1 MSTTTTTTTMQ
12 IYQAVASPNSR
23 RVRIFIAEKG
33 IEIPTI
39 NLDLGTKQQFSDT
52 YKAINPRSVVPT
64 LVLEDGTAI
73 GEVPAICRYLE
84 ELYPEPVLF
93 GSTSKEKT
101 LVVMWERRMEQE
113 GFAAVMDAVRNS
125 LAGLKGRALTGPYD
139 YDQIPALVDRSKQRI
154 INFYTDLDKRLTEA
168 PFAAGEQFSI
178 ADITAMTTIDF
189 ATRALSLSFADKH
202 KAIKRWYDIVAAR
215 PSSSA

>member
-1 MSTTTTTTTMQ
+1 MSQAKMH
-12 IYQAVASPNSR
+12 IYQAVGSPNSR

-33 IEIPTI
+33 IDIPTI

-64 LVLEDGTAI
+64 LVLDDGTAI

-84 ELYPEPVLF
+84 EIYPEPVLF

-101 LVVMWERRMEQE
+101 LVMMWERRMEQE

-139 YDQIPALVDRSKQRI
+139 YDQIPDLVDRSKQRI
-154 INFYTDLDKRLTEA
+154 INFYTDLDKRMSEA

-189 ATRALSLSFADKH
+189 AKRALNLDFDKKH

-215 PSSSA
+215 PSSSM

>member
-1 MSTTTTTTTMQ
+1 MSQAKMH
-12 IYQAVASPNSR
+12 IYQAVGSPNSR
-23 RVRIFIAEKG
+23 RVRIFIAEKS
-33 IEIPTI
+33 IDIPTI

-64 LVLEDGTAI
+64 LVLDDGTAI

-84 ELYPEPVLF
+84 EIYPEPVLF

-101 LVVMWERRMEQE
+101 LVMMWERRMEQE

-139 YDQIPALVDRSKQRI
+139 YDQIPELVNRSKQRI
-154 INFYTDLDKRLTEA
+154 INFHTDLDKRLSEA
-168 PFAAGEQFSI
+168 PFTAGEQFSI
-178 ADITAMTTIDF
+178 ADITAMTTLDF
-189 ATRALSLSFADKH
+189 AKRALNLDFDKKH
-202 KAIKRWYDIVAAR
+202 KAIKRWYDLVEAR
-215 PSSSA
+215 PSSSM

>member
-1 MSTTTTTTTMQ
+1 MSQAKMH
-12 IYQAVASPNSR
+12 IYQAVGSPNSR
-23 RVRIFIAEKG
+23 RVRIFIAEKS
-33 IEIPTI
+33 IDIPTI

-64 LVLEDGTAI
+64 LVLDDGTAI

-84 ELYPEPVLF
+84 EIYPEPVLF

-101 LVVMWERRMEQE
+101 LVMMWERRMEQE

-139 YDQIPALVDRSKQRI
+139 YDQIPDLVNRSKQRI
-154 INFYTDLDKRLTEA
+154 INFHTDLDKRLSEA
-168 PFAAGEQFSI
+168 PFTAGEQFSI
-178 ADITAMTTIDF
+178 ADITAMTTLDF
-189 ATRALSLSFADKH
+189 AKRALNLDFDKKH
-202 KAIKRWYDIVAAR
+202 KAIKRWYDLVEAR
-215 PSSSA
+215 PSSSM

>member
-1 MSTTTTTTTMQ
+1 MSQAKMH
-12 IYQAVASPNSR
+12 IYQAVGSPNSR

-33 IEIPTI
+33 IDIPTI

-64 LVLEDGTAI
+64 LVLDDGTAI

-84 ELYPEPVLF
+84 EIYPEPVLF

-101 LVVMWERRMEQE
+101 LVMMWERRMEQE

-139 YDQIPALVDRSKQRI
+139 YDQIPDLVNRSKQRI
-154 INFYTDLDKRLTEA
+154 INFHTDLDKRLSEA

-178 ADITAMTTIDF
+178 ADITAMTTLDF
-189 ATRALSLSFADKH
+189 AKRALNLDFDKKH
-202 KAIKRWYDIVAAR
+202 KAIKRWYDLVEAR
-215 PSSSA
+215 PSSSM

>member
-1 MSTTTTTTTMQ
+1 MSQPKMK

-33 IEIPTI
+33 IEIETE

-84 ELYPEPVLF
+84 EIYPEPVLF

-101 LVVMWERRMEQE
+101 LVMMWERRMEQE

-125 LAGLKGRALTGPYD
+125 LAGMKGRALTGPYD

-168 PFAAGEQFSI
+168 PFAAGERFSI

-189 ATRALSLSFADKH
+189 AKRALNLDFDKKH
-202 KAIKRWYDIVAAR
+202 TAIKRWYDIVEAR
-215 PSSSA
+215 PSSSM

>member
-1 MSTTTTTTTMQ
+1 MSQAKMH
-12 IYQAVASPNSR
+12 IYQAVGSPNSR

-33 IEIPTI
+33 IDIPTI

-64 LVLEDGTAI
+64 LVLDDGTAI

-84 ELYPEPVLF
+84 EIYPEPVLF

-101 LVVMWERRMEQE
+101 LVMMWERRMEQE

-139 YDQIPALVDRSKQRI
+139 YDQIPDLVDRSKQRI
-154 INFYTDLDKRLTEA
+154 INFYTDLDKRMSEA
-168 PFAAGEQFSI
+168 PFAAGEQYSI

-189 ATRALSLSFADKH
+189 AKRALNLDFDKKH
-202 KAIKRWYDIVAAR
+202 KAIKRWYDLVEAR
-215 PSSSA
+215 PSSSM

>member
-1 MSTTTTTTTMQ
+1 MSQAKMH
-12 IYQAVASPNSR
+12 IYQAVGSPNSR

-33 IEIPTI
+33 IDIPTI

-64 LVLEDGTAI
+64 LVLDDGTAI

-84 ELYPEPVLF
+84 EIYPEPVLF
-93 GSTSKEKT
+93 GSSSKEKT
-101 LVVMWERRMEQE
+101 LVMMWERRMEQE

-154 INFYTDLDKRLTEA
+154 INFHTDLDKRLTEA

-189 ATRALSLSFADKH
+189 AKRALNLDFDKKH
-202 KAIKRWYDIVAAR
+202 KAIKRWYDIVEAR
-215 PSSSA
+215 PSSSM

>member
-1 MSTTTTTTTMQ
+1 MSKAKMH
-12 IYQAVASPNSR
+12 IYQAVGSPNSR

-33 IEIPTI
+33 IDIPTI

-64 LVLEDGTAI
+64 LVLDDGTAI

-84 ELYPEPVLF
+84 EIYPEPVLF

-101 LVVMWERRMEQE
+101 LVMMWERRMEQE

-154 INFYTDLDKRLTEA
+154 INFHTDLDKRLNEA

-189 ATRALSLSFADKH
+189 AKRALNLDFDKKH
-202 KAIKRWYDIVAAR
+202 KAIKRWYDIVEAR
-215 PSSSA
+215 PSSSM

>member
-1 MSTTTTTTTMQ
+1 MSQAKMH
-12 IYQAVASPNSR
+12 IYQAVGSPNSR

-33 IEIPTI
+33 IDIPTI

-84 ELYPEPVLF
+84 EIYPEPVLF

-101 LVVMWERRMEQE
+101 LVMMWERRMEQE

-125 LAGLKGRALTGPYD
+125 LAGMKGRALTGPYD

-154 INFYTDLDKRLTEA
+154 INFYTDLDKRMSEA

-189 ATRALSLSFADKH
+189 AKRALNLDFDKKH
-202 KAIKRWYDIVAAR
+202 KAIKRWYDIVEAR
-215 PSSSA
+215 PSSSM